1 MFKQKTLKGSFSLFG
16 KGLHTGLNLT
26 VTFNPA
32 PENFVYKVQRIDLPG
47 EPLIEAIAE
56 NVVDTSRGTVIA
68 KGEVRC
74 STIEHAMA
82 ALYAS
87 GIDNCLISVNGPEF
101 PILDGSAEIYMA
113 NIQKVGVEEQN
124 AEKDFFVIKR
134 KIEFRDDKTGSSIII
149 LPDEQFSLTAMIS
162 FDSEFIGSQFAT
174 LDNMEDFGKEIAPAR
189 TFVFVREIEPLLK
202 MGLIKGG
209 DLDNAVVIYETPMEQ
224 GALDLLAD
232 NLHVDHRDATKLG
245 YIQRRPLEWRNEPAR
260 HKLLDIIGDMA
271 LIGRPLKGRII
282 ATKPGHTINNKFARQ
297 MRREIRK
304 HEVQAPK
311 YDPNQAP
318 LMDINRVRALLPHR
332 YPMQLVDK
340 VIEMGSD
347 YIVAVKNVTSNE
359 PFFQGHFPQ
368 EPVMPGVLQIEA
380 LAQAGGLLTLNTMKD
395 PEKCSTYFLKIDG
408 VKFRQKVVPGDTL
421 LFKVRMTAPIRHGIA
436 SMHGF
441 VFVGETAVMEASFTA
456 QLVENK

>member
-32 PENFVYKVQRIDLPG
+32 PENFGYKVQRIDLPG

-68 KGEVRC
+68 KGEARC

-101 PILDGSAEIYMA
+101 PILDGSAEIYMD
-113 NIQKVGVEEQN
+113 NIQKVGIEEQN

-245 YIQRRPLEWRNEPAR
+245 YIQRRPLE
-260 HKLLDIIGDMA
+260 
-271 LIGRPLKGRII
+271 
-282 ATKPGHTINNKFARQ
+282 
-297 MRREIRK
+297 
-304 HEVQAPK
+304 
-311 YDPNQAP
+311 
-318 LMDINRVRALLPHR
+318 
-332 YPMQLVDK
+332 
-340 VIEMGSD
+340 
-347 YIVAVKNVTSNE
+347 
-359 PFFQGHFPQ
+359 
-368 EPVMPGVLQIEA
+368 
-380 LAQAGGLLTLNTMKD
+380 
-395 PEKCSTYFLKIDG
+395 
-408 VKFRQKVVPGDTL
+408 
-421 LFKVRMTAPIRHGIA
+421 
-436 SMHGF
+436 
-441 VFVGETAVMEASFTA
+441 
-456 QLVENK
+456 

>member
-32 PENFVYKVQRIDLPG
+32 PENFGYKVQRIDLPG

-68 KGEVRC
+68 KGEARC

-101 PILDGSAEIYMA
+101 PILDGSAEIYMD
-113 NIQKVGVEEQN
+113 NIQKVGIEEQN

-318 LMDINRVRALLPHR
+318 LMDIRSEEHTV
-332 YPMQLVDK
+332 
-340 VIEMGSD
+340 
-347 YIVAVKNVTSNE
+347 
-359 PFFQGHFPQ
+359 
-368 EPVMPGVLQIEA
+368 
-380 LAQAGGLLTLNTMKD
+380 
-395 PEKCSTYFLKIDG
+395 
-408 VKFRQKVVPGDTL
+408 
-421 LFKVRMTAPIRHGIA
+421 
-436 SMHGF
+436 
-441 VFVGETAVMEASFTA
+441 
-456 QLVENK
+456 

>member
-1 MFKQKTLKGSFSLFG
+1 
-16 KGLHTGLNLT
+16 
-26 VTFNPA
+26 
-32 PENFVYKVQRIDLPG
+32 
-47 EPLIEAIAE
+47 
-56 NVVDTSRGTVIA
+56 
-68 KGEVRC
+68 
-74 STIEHAMA
+74 
-82 ALYAS
+82 
-87 GIDNCLISVNGPEF
+87 
-101 PILDGSAEIYMA
+101 
-113 NIQKVGVEEQN
+113 
-124 AEKDFFVIKR
+124 
-134 KIEFRDDKTGSSIII
+134 
-149 LPDEQFSLTAMIS
+149 
-162 FDSEFIGSQFAT
+162 
-174 LDNMEDFGKEIAPAR
+174 
-189 TFVFVREIEPLLK
+189 

-209 DLDNAVVIYETPMEQ
+209 DLDNAVVIYETPTEQ

-395 PEKCSTYFLKIDG
+395 PEKCSTYFPKIDG